1 MYYTRNNP
9 TPAAVI
15 YRVAFSGVFPL
26 FPVASAVRRKKGKI
40 RLPTLYGYNIL
51 YNIPGTQYILKYV
64 CAIRSR
70 LLVRVIQSE
79 HGLLQG
85 WYRALFM
92 AVLCFII
99 FVIFVLC
106 ASIGG

>member
-1 MYYTRNNP
+1 MYYTRNNR
-9 TPAAVI
+9 TPGAAMH
-15 YRVAFSGVFPL
+15 RVAFCGVFPL
-26 FPVASAVRRKKGKI
+26 FPASAERRKEGKI

-51 YNIPGTQYILKYV
+51 YNIIPGALCIIKYV
-64 CAIRSR
+64 CAIRAR
-70 LLVRVIQSE
+70 VLVRVIRCE

-99 FVIFVLC
+99 FVKFVPC
-106 ASIGG
+106 ASIGR